1 MYTLYPG
8 ARLGLSLSNNSNSNV
23 NFLFVSAAKY
33 SSIERVIGVIP
44 KVRRLGGRERSAGQF
59 RYNRAS
65 NA

>member
-1 MYTLYPG
+1 
-8 ARLGLSLSNNSNSNV
+8 LSNNSNSNV